1 MLSTGKSR
9 RKSTEVVARLKLA
22 VPMVLL
28 EPNGLSAPDSAV
40 DEWASNSRRRRSEA
54 FHATFRP
61 VDLFSLRVAKSDPAM
76 ARSPRPRRSGDVPGP
91 RVSE

>member
-1 MLSTGKSR
+1 MTLF
-9 RKSTEVVARLKLA
+9 
-22 VPMVLL
+22 

-40 DEWASNSRRRRSEA
+40 EECASSSSRSRSDA
-54 FHATFRP
+54 FQATFRP

-76 ARSPRPRRSGDVPGP
+76 ARSPRPRRSGEVPGP